1 MDESIS
7 SSSHFIGTSLS
18 SRSKSGQTSWREI
31 LRQGESHDRS
41 LSQGWEV
48 SPEVAAGATA
58 GAGEAG
64 LPRNGAGASDA
75 GFGVSVAGA
84 HGAPGAPGAPG
95 VDNVAV
101 SGMEEVLR
109 SQNEEMM
116 RRLVA
121 CTTEVDEAKTEAR
134 LVKERLRVS
143 HEIIKELQQSNS

>member
-1 MDESIS
+1 VDESIS

-18 SRSKSGQTSWREI
+18 SRNKSGQTSWRET
-31 LRQGESHDRS
+31 LRQGEPQNKS

-58 GAGEAG
+58 RAPVAG
-64 LPRNGAGASDA
+64 LPLNGTGSSDA
-75 GFGVSVAGA
+75 GFGVPVAVA
-84 HGAPGAPGAPG
+84 SGAPG

-121 CTTEVDEAKTEAR
+121 CTAEVDEAKTEAR

>member
-1 MDESIS
+1 MDKSIS

-48 SPEVAAGATA
+48 SPEVAAGATV

-64 LPRNGAGASDA
+64 LPRNGAGANDA

-84 HGAPGAPGAPG
+84 PGAHGAPG

-101 SGMEEVLR
+101 SGMEDVLR

-121 CTTEVDEAKTEAR
+121 CTAEVDEAKTEAR